1 MRKSKLRYKVF
12 KTAIAF
18 VVLLQCQ
25 RLATQ
30 QIATKILHTD
40 PLLQVITS
48 DSIILRW
55 DKPKDTTQTVTGYEL
70 LYRIHGDSEWT
81 TLKKQIAAKDSP
93 WIAIYR
99 NEINSTN
106 SLFDFAIRALYKSGD
121 LSRMSISIDSL
132 SSPRGGWFL
141 KW

>member
-40 PLLQVITS
+40 PPLQVITS

-106 SLFDFAIRALYKSGD
+106 SLFDFAIRALYK
-121 LSRMSISIDSL
+121 
-132 SSPRGGWFL
+132 
-141 KW
+141 